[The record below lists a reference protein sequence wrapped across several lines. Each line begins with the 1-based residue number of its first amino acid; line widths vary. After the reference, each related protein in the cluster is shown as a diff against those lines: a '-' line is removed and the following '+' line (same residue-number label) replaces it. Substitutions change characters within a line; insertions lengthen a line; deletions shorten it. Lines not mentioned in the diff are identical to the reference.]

1 MTRSAANVDSFDIV
15 ASIPANDLSA
25 CVNQVLEALQHQYPD
40 ADLPSADW
48 VLGARAREL
57 GIRPKGQQSA
67 NGSCRLLAC
76 SDGWLAVNLARGS
89 DWELLGAWLAADEKV
104 TDWAGL
110 TAALAHR
117 SGPALLS
124 RGREMGLP
132 LAFVQRP
139 ASVGAEAQ
147 PQMQFHDV
155 FQGDSKYLQCPS
167 LQGAKVVDLSALWAG
182 PLCAHLL
189 HACGALVTKVSS
201 SQRPDGAA
209 QGSPMLYQR
218 LHAGHQHR
226 VLDFSDPN
234 QLTVLA
240 EMLREA
246 DVVIEASRPRGLQGL
261 GLDRETLAVV
271 KPQIWLSL
279 TAHGRNDPNGQWV
292 GFGDDV
298 AVTANLLHWT
308 GDDRPEFIGD
318 AIADPLSGTFAALAV
333 AQAVSRGRSGLLDL
347 SMAAMAGQYRRKV
360 LESGVALVCPLRVPS
375 RAD

>member
-25 CVNQVLEALQHQYPD
+25 CVNQVLEALQQQYPD

-89 DWELLGAWLAADEKV
+89 DWELLGAWLAADGKV

-110 TAALAHR
+110 TTALAHR

-139 ASVGAEAQ
+139 ASAVAEAQ

-155 FQGDSKYLQCPS
+155 FQGDSKYLQCSS

-201 SQRPDGAA
+201 SQRPDGAT

-333 AQAVSRGRSGLLDL
+333 AQAVSQGRSGLLDL

-360 LESGVALVCPLRVPS
+360 LESGAALVCPLRVPS